1 MKSMFLNVLSYLV
14 SVMVNDCPVCGRNG
28 DLCICDAPVYK
39 EREEREEM
47 KQEISI
53 FVEEK
58 PCVCGQE
65 RDDQDDRL
73 CHCAGC
79 EQYDCIC
86 GEYDV

>member
-1 MKSMFLNVLSYLV
+1 MAHMFLKVLSYLV

-28 DLCICDAPVYK
+28 DLCICDAPVY
-39 EREEREEM
+39 EEREEI

-58 PCVCGQE
+58 PMVCGQE
-65 RDDQDDRL
+65 RDDVDDRL
-73 CHCAGC
+73 ACCSGC

>member
-1 MKSMFLNVLSYLV
+1 
-14 SVMVNDCPVCGRNG
+14 MVNDCTVCGRNG

-39 EREEREEM
+39 EREEREEREDQEDL

-58 PCVCGQE
+58 PTVCGQE
-65 RDDQDDRL
+65 RDDVDDRL
-73 CHCAGC
+73 IRCVNC

>member
-1 MKSMFLNVLSYLV
+1 MMKSMFLNVLSYLV

-39 EREEREEM
+39 EQEEM

-53 FVEEK
+53 FVEEN
-58 PCVCGQE
+58 PMVCGQE

-73 CHCAGC
+73 IRCVDCDH
-79 EQYDCIC
+79 YDCIC

>member
-1 MKSMFLNVLSYLV
+1 MAHMLLKVLSYLV

-28 DLCICDAPVYK
+28 DLCICDAPVY
-39 EREEREEM
+39 EEREEM

-58 PCVCGQE
+58 PMVCGQE
-65 RDDQDDRL
+65 RDDDRL
-73 CHCAGC
+73 ACCSGC

-86 GEYDV
+86 GEYEDV

>member
-1 MKSMFLNVLSYLV
+1 MAHMLLKVLSYLV

-28 DLCICDAPVYK
+28 DLCICDAPVY
-39 EREEREEM
+39 EERDEI

-58 PCVCGQE
+58 PMVCGQE
-65 RDDQDDRL
+65 RDDVDDRL
-73 CHCAGC
+73 ACCSGC

>member
-1 MKSMFLNVLSYLV
+1 MAHMLLKVLSYLV
-14 SVMVNDCPVCGRNG
+14 SVMVNDCPVCVRNG
-28 DLCICDAPVYK
+28 DLCICDAPVY
-39 EREEREEM
+39 EEREEI

-58 PCVCGQE
+58 PMVCGQE
-65 RDDQDDRL
+65 RDDVDDRL
-73 CHCAGC
+73 ACCSGC

>member
-1 MKSMFLNVLSYLV
+1 MFHNILSYLV

-28 DLCICDAPVYK
+28 DLCICDAPVY
-39 EREEREEM
+39 EEREEI

-58 PCVCGQE
+58 PMVCGQE
-65 RDDQDDRL
+65 RDDVDDRL

>member
-1 MKSMFLNVLSYLV
+1 MTSMILKVLSYLV
-14 SVMVNDCPVCGRNG
+14 SIMVNDCPVCGRNG

-39 EREEREEM
+39 EREEL

-58 PCVCGQE
+58 PTVCGQE
-65 RDDQDDRL
+65 RDDMDDRL
-73 CHCAGC
+73 IRCVNC

>member
-1 MKSMFLNVLSYLV
+1 MAHMFLKVLSYLV

-28 DLCICDAPVYK
+28 DLCICDAPVY
-39 EREEREEM
+39 EEREEM

-58 PCVCGQE
+58 PMVCGQE
-65 RDDQDDRL
+65 RDDVDDRL
-73 CHCAGC
+73 ACCPGC

-86 GEYDV
+86 GEYEDV

>member
-1 MKSMFLNVLSYLV
+1 MAHMLLKVLSYLV

-28 DLCICDAPVYK
+28 DLCICDAPVY
-39 EREEREEM
+39 EEREEI

-58 PCVCGQE
+58 PMVCGQE
-65 RDDQDDRL
+65 RDDVDDRL
-73 CHCAGC
+73 ACCSGC

-86 GEYDV
+86 GEYEDV

>member
-1 MKSMFLNVLSYLV
+1 MARMFLNILSYLV

-28 DLCICDAPVYK
+28 DLCICDAPVY
-39 EREEREEM
+39 EEQEEV

-58 PCVCGQE
+58 PTVCGQE
-65 RDDQDDRL
+65 RDDVDDRL
-73 CHCAGC
+73 ACCSGC

-86 GEYDV
+86 GEYDDV